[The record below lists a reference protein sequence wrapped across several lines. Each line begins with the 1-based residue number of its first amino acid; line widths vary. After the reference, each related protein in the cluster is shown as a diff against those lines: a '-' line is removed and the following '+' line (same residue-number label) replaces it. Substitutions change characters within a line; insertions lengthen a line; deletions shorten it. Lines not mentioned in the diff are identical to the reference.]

1 MCFTSF
7 AFAEEDV
14 NPAVYAGEGQLA
26 MSHEFDSVHIGEEG
40 GMAPPVEGDG
50 EAGQLGQDP
59 GAMGSSEENAG
70 RPPMPRPM
78 PEIEESEEGDEG
90 EGEEEADENIAF
102 GKKFIFNTPDQGEE
116 QPE

>member
-1 MCFTSF
+1 MKTISAAVLMCFTGF
-7 AFAEEDV
+7 AFAQGDVMEGSKKAREE
-14 NPAVYAGEGQLA
+14 G
-26 MSHEFDSVHIGEEG
+26 SVPDTSIYCCEG

-90 EGEEEADENIAF
+90 E
-102 GKKFIFNTPDQGEE
+102 E

>member
-1 MCFTSF
+1 MKTIFAILLMCFTSF

-26 MSHEFDSVHIGEEG
+26 TSHEFYSVHIDEEG
-40 GMAPPVEGDG
+40 GMAPPVEGDV

-59 GAMGSSEENAG
+59 GAMG
-70 RPPMPRPM
+70 
-78 PEIEESEEGDEG
+78 G
-90 EGEEEADENIAF
+90 EGQWEADENE
-102 GKKFIFNTPDQGEE
+102 GEE